1 MGKNQRNSHEI
12 TLLLASGKET
22 NNHDEACELHV
33 EVNEG
38 DYNLL
43 KCLVKAGVE
52 DRLVKVN

>member
-1 MGKNQRNSHEI
+1 MKIESRWS
-12 TLLLASGKET
+12 
-22 NNHDEACELHV
+22 V

-52 DRLVKVN
+52 DTLVKVN